1 MAMASVAVA
10 VVTMAVEAP
19 AVEVAMASVAVE
31 VAMASVAVEV
41 VVLGHASAEYRSA
54 RKQCATC
61 AHMGQ

>member
-1 MAMASVAVA
+1 MASVAVG

-54 RKQCATC
+54 RNLCATC